1 MSSGKDAATEG
12 SGASL
17 PPGRRRWRL
26 VAGVLGVAVLL
37 LGLLVAL
44 LPTLL
49 STGPGRNLVLSQ
61 VNKLLLGR
69 VQVERLSLGWFSGAE
84 IDGIQVFD
92 ADNRLAVTAARLQT
106 QLTVW
111 NLLRGRLDLGEVV
124 LEKPN
129 LVLLEFDADGRT
141 NLEKMAVSTS
151 DAPLVLPAVSAKVR
165 ITDFTATLQ
174 GPPIG
179 PPIRVEP
186 SQITA
191 ELPNLAD
198 APVKLAVELSIRRD
212 GVPTVGRLELSGEV
226 KAVSGGQIDLAGL
239 RATLKVTGD
248 RLALAL
254 AEPLLRGSGLT
265 AAGLLDVRL
274 DVTAAGLETAGAS
287 GQLTVMDLDV
297 GGELLK
303 GDRVRTPRVN
313 VPLSVKLTPAGA
325 GDRRLSIERLAVESE
340 LLQAAVSGELTDAS
354 LGRLASLAA
363 PEVPGRVML
372 EVRVPSV
379 AAVAAAMPNLLGLQQ
394 GVTLSGGSAG
404 LQVETSWSGGEV
416 SVKADAS
423 LSDVAGTR
431 AGRAVRLEPLRL
443 TADATAK
450 LRPAGVAAGG
460 AAGVAAG
467 GMTGGVAD
475 VNVRGLEFVS
485 GFGSG
490 QARGTLSDLTYR
502 LELDLDR
509 LRQQAEQFVALPVA
523 ELAGRLAATGSL
535 QGEVADDRAPVLARL
550 RSEGTGVRLATRAAD
565 GSAGQVIDI
574 DRLVVETETALLPQ
588 GESRFAVADVR
599 GLKVT
604 AGPEGQPLAQV
615 EATARAELAGGDVAA
630 FDLRRLDLHSLPD
643 LQRRYGAL
651 VPALQELAL
660 TFPTGVVRAS
670 VAGRYVGGTLE
681 TSRPLDLQLVDL
693 SVLREGR
700 RVLWRDTLRLRT
712 GLTLTTA
719 GPMDAKLSGLSL
731 TTQSGLLA
739 VEQVGELL
747 QVTMASAGTGG
758 RVTGQGRVRVA
769 ANLAAVAE
777 AVAAYTGQ
785 PQDPAQAVRSGRL
798 DADVA
803 LSSPADGP
811 SQVRLAADLSQLTVG
826 DRVRDQQVRLVLD
839 ARSADGFSSADVT
852 ADVSSPVVNVTLREA
867 KVNTAAA
874 TVFDTVPSA
883 RLSVRSDD
891 LAQLD
896 ALLAP
901 LLGQGGGD
909 ALRVVSG
916 TLDLQLRI
924 SRAGNTLQAELTR
937 LASENLQL
945 QKAAA
950 VYRVPEPVSLT
961 GQLAAATTEDGRL
974 DQLTVAALDGSLG
987 VARMTVR
994 QPVRLTGL
1002 TTDRPDFAGAV
1013 DVSGRLQTVLGL
1025 VETLQGQ
1032 PPGSTYPYV
1041 GEFVLS
1047 QQVATQGPTS
1057 TAVGS
1062 VRVTGLQLLD
1072 RNGRTLFTEDRLE
1085 LTNDLT
1091 YVASGRDGGGGGGG
1105 GGGGSGGGSGG
1116 GVDELRL
1123 RELSVR
1129 FVSSEALSVTASG
1142 TLRDLSATRTLVEPL
1157 RVTVGY
1163 DLARLIP
1170 LVLPL
1175 LDESTRRQLEGVE
1188 IAGRHESRF
1197 EVLGS
1202 YPAETVADV
1211 PVRSLGVTGGV
1222 RLDRVFVP
1230 SYGVDLRQV
1239 DARFAMR
1246 EGLVVLTLPAPASL
1260 NDGRLNLTGVTLDLN
1275 PTTPRLNVP
1284 KGQVLVEDVAL
1295 NRVIAD
1301 RLGRFLGPLFVNTD
1315 RASGKLRI
1323 RSEGV
1328 DKLPLGD
1335 LLTATTPENDGRAEF
1350 VVNIDNLE
1358 LVGGFAGDFVRAIPI
1373 IGNFFIGNVP
1383 EARFVIQRGVVSQ
1396 DLPIIVGSQV
1406 TGELRFTGNIELAE
1420 PQRLNPLQVRVGS
1433 NLLRDRIPLVRD
1445 IARVADP
1452 VFVIRGTVRQPRLDL
1467 VGGIQQWIRDQA
1479 GGILPGLLGR

>member
-1 MSSGKDAATEG
+1 MSSGKDAAREG
-12 SGASL
+12 AASASQ
-17 PPGRRRWRL
+17 PKRRGWRL
-26 VAGVLGVAVLL
+26 VAGVVAAVVAVLA
-37 LGLLVAL
+37 LLVAL

-92 ADNRLAVTAARLQT
+92 AQNRLAVTVARVQT

-111 NLLRGRLDLGEVV
+111 NAVRGRLDLGEVV

-129 LVLLEFDADGRT
+129 LVLLEVDADGRT
-141 NLEKMAVSTS
+141 NLEKMVASTS
-151 DAPLVLPAVSAKVR
+151 DEPVVLPALSARVR
-165 ITDFTATLQ
+165 VTEFTATVQ

-186 SQITA
+186 STITA

-198 APVKLAVELSIRRD
+198 DPVKLTAQLLLRRD

-226 KAVSGGQIDLAGL
+226 KAVSRGQIDLAGL
-239 RATLKVTGD
+239 RARLQLTGD

-265 AAGLLDVRL
+265 AEGLLDVQL
-274 DVTAAGLETAGAS
+274 NVTAAGLETAEAS
-287 GQLTVMDLDV
+287 GQLTVTELEV
-297 GGELLK
+297 GGELLR
-303 GDRVRTPRVN
+303 GDRVRTPRVS

-325 GDRRLSIERLAVESE
+325 GERKLSIERLAVESE
-340 LLQAAVSGELTDAS
+340 LLQAAVSGELTDGS

-363 PEVPGRVML
+363 PDVPGRVRL
-372 EVRVPSV
+372 DVRVPSV
-379 AAVAAAMPNLLGLQQ
+379 AAVAASIPNLLGLEQ
-394 GVTLSGGSAG
+394 GVTLTGGSAG

-443 TADATAK
+443 TADATAT
-450 LRPAGVAAGG
+450 LRPAGGLG
-460 AAGVAAG
+460 
-467 GMTGGVAD
+467 D
-475 VNVRGLEFVS
+475 VNVRGMEFVS

-490 QARGTLSDLTYR
+490 QARGTLSDLSYR
-502 LELDLDR
+502 LDLDLDR
-509 LRQQAEQFVALPVA
+509 LRQQAEQFVVLPVA
-523 ELAGRLAATGSL
+523 ELAGRLSATGSL
-535 QGEVADDRAPVLARL
+535 QGEVADDRAPLLARL

-604 AGPEGQPLAQV
+604 AGPEGQPLAHV

-630 FDLRRLDLHSLPD
+630 FDLRRLDLNSLPD

-681 TSRPLDLQLVDL
+681 TSRPLDVQLVDL

-739 VEQVGELL
+739 VEQMGELL
-747 QVTMASAGTGG
+747 QVTVGSAGAGE
-758 RVTGQGRVRVA
+758 RVTGQGRVRVG

-777 AVAAYTGQ
+777 AVAAYAGQ

-803 LSSPADGP
+803 ISSPADGP

-852 ADVSSPVVNVTLREA
+852 ADVTSPVVSVTLREA
-867 KVNTAAA
+867 RVNTAAA

-901 LLGQGGGD
+901 LLGLTGGD

-937 LASENLQL
+937 LASDNLQL

-974 DQLTVAALDGSLG
+974 DQLTIAALDGSLG

-1025 VETLQGQ
+1025 VETLQGR

-1062 VRVTGLQLLD
+1062 VRVSGLQLLD

-1091 YVASGRDGGGGGGG
+1091 YVASGHDG
-1105 GGGGSGGGSGG
+1105 GGGSGG

-1129 FVSSEALSVTASG
+1129 FVSSEALSVTAAG

-1163 DLARLIP
+1163 DLTRLIP

-1175 LDESTRRQLEGVE
+1175 LDESTRQQLEGIE

-1230 SYGVDLRQV
+1230 SYGMDLRNV
-1239 DARFAMR
+1239 DARFALR
-1246 EGLVVLTLPAPASL
+1246 EGLLVLTLPAPANL
-1260 NDGRLNLTGVTLDLN
+1260 NDGRLNLTGVSLDLN

-1383 EARFVIQRGVVSQ
+1383 EARFIIQRGVVSQ

-1406 TGELRFTGNIELAE
+1406 TGEMRFTGNIELAE
-1420 PQRLNPLQVRVGS
+1420 PQRLNPLQVRIGS